1 MKRIIAKKEKGRVSV
16 LKRNLLKLLDDEYT
30 LVRFFESPEQVVLV
44 ASKGDDHKYAR
55 LEALIQ
61 YIDLKS
67 PNSKYIYLGRDTK
80 GKYKTFKNTNGVSN
94 GENVTENEIT
104 ARQNL
109 VTLLSGDVEKV
120 IFSSSDLEMS
130 HKSSI
135 EEVRGLLGLNEL
147 TYSVVA
153 IDEIEVEAL
162 STESFRLY
170 ERATVVSELRL
181 DQVRYIARGAVFS
194 LMFIAGLITVL
205 NLIRPT
211 VEEDKVEIKNDYVSY
226 QNQFIGT
233 PLVTGL
239 TEIEKLYTSLKALS
253 GISVDNIS
261 FSKGRT
267 EANVNEI
274 SKISLGSLKSMVD
287 QVSAIKWNL
296 APKPFI
302 TLTEPIDRT
311 DVINF
316 DGAYSWDV
324 ERVYVAL
331 VTSADAIP
339 NTKVSLKDI
348 GTIDKAKILQVEMVA
363 KKWSIAELQYFNGL
377 VARSPIYLT
386 HADIKFRNESMDITM
401 KIKII
406 GGKNEIY
413 SK

>member
-16 LKRNLLKLLDDEYT
+16 LKRTLLKMLDVEYT
-30 LVRFFESPEQVVLV
+30 LVRFFESPEQIVLV
-44 ASKGDDHKYAR
+44 ASKDDDHKYAR

-67 PNSKYIYLGRDTK
+67 PNSSYIYFGRDSR
-80 GKYKTFKNTNGVSN
+80 GKYRTFKNTNGVSN
-94 GENVTENEIT
+94 GENVTENEVT

-109 VTLLSGDVEKV
+109 VTLLSGDVENV
-120 IFSSSDLEMS
+120 IFSSTELEKS

-135 EEVRGLLGLNEL
+135 EEVSGLLGIHKLM
-147 TYSVVA
+147 YSVVS

-170 ERATVVSELRL
+170 ERTNVVSELRL
-181 DQVRYIARGAVFS
+181 EQARYVARVVAFS
-194 LMFIAGLITVL
+194 LMLAAGLVTVL
-205 NLIRPT
+205 NFIRPT
-211 VEEDKVEIKNDYVSY
+211 LEQDKIEIKNDYEGY

-239 TEIEKLYTSLKALS
+239 AEMEKLYTSLKTLS
-253 GISVDNIS
+253 GVSVDNLI

-267 EANVNEI
+267 EANINES
-274 SKISLGSLKSMVD
+274 SKVSLGSLKSMVD
-287 QVSAIKWNL
+287 QVSSIKWNL
-296 APKPFI
+296 APKPYI
-302 TLTEPIDRT
+302 TLTEPLDRT
-311 DVINF
+311 EVINF
-316 DGAYSWDV
+316 DRSFSWDV

-348 GTIDKAKILQVEMVA
+348 GTIDNAKVLQVEMVA

-386 HADIKFRNESMDITM
+386 HADIKFYNESMDITM

-406 GGKNEIY
+406 GGKNEIN